1 MNNLTEQA
9 VVWWLAFGTLVI
21 AGGLYVLFRSV
32 ALVRGDQLAVLE
44 RRWVGRRMPEGR
56 VVAMRHEVGVQAHI
70 LGPGLHFLTPFI
82 YAVRKS
88 AMLEVGEDEVAL
100 VEAIDG
106 RPVDPGR
113 IFAKVVSGHNL
124 FQDGEAFLVQGG
136 ERGPQLEVIP
146 PGLYRLN
153 PYLFKVTK
161 VAAIDI
167 PSGRAGIVAASD
179 GAPIPSG
186 RLLGCSVTGHDKF
199 QNAQSFLERGGEKGP
214 QIDLLLPGRYRI
226 NTKLFTVEICAA
238 TTVPSKRVGMVT
250 AKDGEPLPPSEY
262 VAKLVTGHREFQDAA
277 AFLRAGGQRGPQL
290 GFLRPGTYYVNPLLF
305 DVILDQVA
313 EVDRGHVA
321 VIVSNVG
328 LDPTQAPDFEQHAG
342 SEPLVSGIERY
353 VVDSGYRGIQRDV
366 AGPGTYYLNKLAY
379 IPHIISTTNLTIDW
393 ADDGKRALGPR
404 TFNPLAI
411 VSKDGFE
418 MTISVK
424 VIFRVLPEQAPH
436 MVARIGTIENLIE
449 HVIHPLIDS
458 SFRNQASSTEAMKFM
473 QDRHEEQKKA
483 ETHIGCE
490 LAKYHVMCVSVLI
503 CQILL
508 PERLM
513 ETLTNKVVA
522 TQQMS
527 MFDAQ
532 KQAEERRR
540 EMENTK
546 AQANLQPDLVKSEV
560 AVQIATQRKQ
570 ETIILAD
577 GEGQATRL
585 AQEGLAAGITA
596 VGRAEGEKIRAM
608 GLAKAEAYAEQAQ
621 ALGQTSLALVE
632 VMQRIAEGNVK
643 ITPDVLVS
651 GGEGG
656 QGEGS
661 SVGGAGIMAAVLG
674 NLLATQLAAA
684 RATSGQDQKVQS

>member
-9 VVWWLAFGTLVI
+9 GLWWLAFGTLVI

-82 YAVRKS
+82 YAVKKS
-88 AMLEVGEDEVAL
+88 PMLEVGEDEVAL

-113 IFAKVVSGHNL
+113 IFAKVVAGHNL

-161 VAAIDI
+161 VHAIDI
-167 PSGRAGIVAASD
+167 PSGRAGTVVASD
-179 GAPIPSG
+179 GVPIPSG
-186 RLLGCSVTGHDKF
+186 RLLGRSVEGHDKF
-199 QNAQSFLERGGEKGP
+199 QNAQTFLERGGEKGP
-214 QIDLLLPGRYRI
+214 QIELLLPGRYRI
-226 NTKLFTVEICAA
+226 NTKLFDVQVCSA
-238 TTVPSKRVGMVT
+238 TLVPSKRVGMVT

-262 VAKLVTGHREFQDAA
+262 VAKLVVGHREFQDAA

-290 GFLRPGTYYVNPLLF
+290 GFLRPGTYYVNPLMF

-366 AGPGTYYLNKLAY
+366 AGPGTYYLNKLAF

-483 ETHIGCE
+483 ETHIGRE

-651 GGEGG
+651 GGEGR
-656 QGEGS
+656 QNEGS
-661 SVGGAGIMAAVLG
+661 AVGGAGIMAAVLG

-684 RATSGQDQKVQS
+684 RATSGPDQKVQS

>member
-1 MNNLTEQA
+1 MDNLTAEA
-9 VVWWLAFGTLVI
+9 GFWWWTFGTLVI

-44 RRWVGRRMPEGR
+44 RRWLGRRMPEGR

-82 YAVRKS
+82 YAVTK
-88 AMLEVGEDEVAL
+88 APMLDVGEDEIAL

-153 PYLFKVTK
+153 PY
-161 VAAIDI
+161 
-167 PSGRAGIVAASD
+167 
-179 GAPIPSG
+179 
-186 RLLGCSVTGHDKF
+186 
-199 QNAQSFLERGGEKGP
+199 
-214 QIDLLLPGRYRI
+214 
-226 NTKLFTVEICAA
+226 
-238 TTVPSKRVGMVT
+238 
-250 AKDGEPLPPSEY
+250 
-262 VAKLVTGHREFQDAA
+262 
-277 AFLRAGGQRGPQL
+277 
-290 GFLRPGTYYVNPLLF
+290 
-305 DVILDQVA
+305 
-313 EVDRGHVA
+313 
-321 VIVSNVG
+321 
-328 LDPTQAPDFEQHAG
+328 
-342 SEPLVSGIERY
+342 
-353 VVDSGYRGIQRDV
+353 
-366 AGPGTYYLNKLAY
+366 
-379 IPHIISTTNLTIDW
+379 
-393 ADDGKRALGPR
+393 
-404 TFNPLAI
+404 
-411 VSKDGFE
+411 
-418 MTISVK
+418 
-424 VIFRVLPEQAPH
+424 
-436 MVARIGTIENLIE
+436 
-449 HVIHPLIDS
+449 
-458 SFRNQASSTEAMKFM
+458 
-473 QDRHEEQKKA
+473 
-483 ETHIGCE
+483 
-490 LAKYHVMCVSVLI
+490 
-503 CQILL
+503 
-508 PERLM
+508 
-513 ETLTNKVVA
+513 VA

-632 VMQRIAEGNVK
+632 VMQRIADGNVK

-651 GGEGG
+651 SGEGKP
-656 QGEGS
+656 GEGN
-661 SVGGAGIMAAVLG
+661 SVGGSGIMGAVLG

-684 RATSGQDQKVQS
+684 RAPSGQAQKAQS